1 MPKVAVIDDSP
12 IVLRGVK
19 LALEPRGWTV
29 SLFDNKFG
37 VSNEVIKDAP
47 DVVLIDMNMPLLN
60 GAALL
65 RSLRRGNMSAKLLFH
80 SDQDIA
86 ELQKAATEN
95 NADGYIAKT
104 GDGAALDKALR
115 RFVR

>member
-19 LALEPRGWTV
+19 MALEPRGWTV
-29 SLFDNKFG
+29 AIFENKFG
-37 VSNEVIKDAP
+37 VSNEIIQSKP

-65 RSLRRGNMSAKLLFH
+65 RSLRRGDMTAKLLLH
-80 SDQDIA
+80 SDQAIA

-104 GDGAALDKALR
+104 GDADALDKAIR
-115 RFVR
+115 RFMR